1 MAQKVFLLEGSP
13 GITRTVV
20 STDDSVRTI
29 PDNVKYADGS
39 KPDIDDTASKWATKV
54 LLVVEGADIRFAF
67 GTDPNI
73 TPGSIVGALLTNGS
87 LLVLGSAAQ
96 INAFRYTNAVAG
108 ANATIHFYPEYR
120 S

>member
-20 STDDSVRTI
+20 STDDTVMQV
-29 PDNVKYADGS
+29 PDNAKYLDGS
-39 KPDIDDTASKWATKV
+39 IPDIDDPSSKWASKMII
-54 LLVVEGADIRFAF
+54 VVEGADIRFAF
-67 GTDPNI
+67 GTDPDI
-73 TPGSIVGALLTNGS
+73 TGGSEVGAILTDGS
-87 LLVLGSAAQ
+87 SVVLGSFAQ
-96 INAFRYTNAVAG
+96 ITAFRYTNAVAG